1 MMEGKT
7 CPNCYQFKGPEE
19 FGKRMHKGKNILQPY
34 CIPCKRLL
42 DRQYKRAKR
51 ELM

>member
-7 CPNCYQFKGPEE
+7 CPNCYQFKGPDE
-19 FGKRMHKGKNILQPY
+19 FGKRRSKGKVILQPY

-42 DRQYKRAKR
+42 DRQYKRTKR